1 MTNTA
6 TTQPGTVHEYRNG
19 GWANWCLTCDGI
31 PGTDCRCGEPAEVN
45 AMYAKLRHSLGGYFT
60 CRPYKITSNGDGR
73 LRLHFA
79 SGEVA
84 VIDASDLLDVEVA
97 T

>member
-6 TTQPGTVHEYRNG
+6 TATK
-19 GWANWCLTCDGI
+19 
-31 PGTDCRCGEPAEVN
+31 
-45 AMYAKLRHSLGGYFT
+45 AMYAKLRHPLGGFFT
-60 CRPYKITSNGDGR
+60 CRPYKITSEGDGR

-79 SGEVA
+79 SGEVS

-97 T
+97 S